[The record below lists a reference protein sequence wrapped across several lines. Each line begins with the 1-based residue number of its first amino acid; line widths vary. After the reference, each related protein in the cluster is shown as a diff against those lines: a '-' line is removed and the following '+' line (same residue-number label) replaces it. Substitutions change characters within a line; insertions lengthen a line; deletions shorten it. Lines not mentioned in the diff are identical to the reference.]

1 MILEKSSIKKLI
13 DSNRQNEMLVILIN
27 SLEMNSYEK
36 NHREIKSF
44 IKKNKDYV
52 IIVVTR

>member
-1 MILEKSSIKKLI
+1 MILEKSSLKKII